1 MPWPKKIDRS
11 CENVMNGATL
21 QVEGSGIGNETQ
33 KYPIKNLCISKS
45 GRPIESHSYHDFAN
59 VPKSAADHAYLVRNF
74 YNKNSIRD
82 KMPFPLKLHKML
94 NEVYKFEMEDT
105 VFWQQHGRCFK
116 VNQPSKMKP
125 ILDLFFGGSKYSS
138 FQRNLN
144 MYGFKRITR
153 GPDAG
158 SYYHELFLKNYE
170 HLCGRMKRTAVK
182 GTQTRLASN
191 PSDEPNF
198 SSMPPLRNII
208 PNNAYETMFLS
219 TGPILPEMISQV
231 MPISTRAI
239 NVFPLNSSQSD
250 MRVSNFASNVG
261 QNFLQ
266 NKGAVNCM
274 EKD

>member
-1 MPWPKKIDRS
+1 
-11 CENVMNGATL
+11 
-21 QVEGSGIGNETQ
+21 
-33 KYPIKNLCISKS
+33 
-45 GRPIESHSYHDFAN
+45 
-59 VPKSAADHAYLVRNF
+59 
-74 YNKNSIRD
+74 
-82 KMPFPLKLHKML
+82 ML
-94 NEVYKFEMEDT
+94 NEVYKVKMEDT

-144 MYGFKRITR
+144 IYGFKRITR

-191 PSDEPNF
+191 PNDEPNF
-198 SSMPPLRNII
+198 SSMPPLRSIM
-208 PNNAYETMFLS
+208 PNDAYETMFLS
-219 TGPILPEMISQV
+219 TGPILHEMVSQV

-239 NVFPLNSSQSD
+239 NVVPLNSSQSD

-266 NKGAVNCM
+266 NKGAK
-274 EKD
+274 E